1 MTGIE
6 HEARIDGI
14 IAGAGG
20 IVLQLTL
27 GAITPDEIAELYR
40 IKGLPVDVRIRR
52 CEGDSEAK
60 VD

>member
-1 MTGIE
+1 MGIE

-40 IKGLPVDVRIRR
+40 IKGLPTVVRIRR
-52 CEGDSEAK
+52 CEGGEEDA
-60 VD
+60 

>member
-52 CEGDSEAK
+52 CEGAAEAK